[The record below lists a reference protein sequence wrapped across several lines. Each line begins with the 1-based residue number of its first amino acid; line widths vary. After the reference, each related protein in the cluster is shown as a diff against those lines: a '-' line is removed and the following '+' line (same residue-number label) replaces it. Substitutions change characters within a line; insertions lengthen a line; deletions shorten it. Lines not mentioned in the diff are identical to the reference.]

1 MSEVALPNSP
11 FDALIGSEWISDDPE
26 EARVRLA
33 MRDDHRQPMGIM
45 HGGVMASLI
54 ESICSRSCAMAVMP
68 GNQVCMGQNIS
79 VSFLRP
85 IPEGIV
91 EVVARAVHRGRMS
104 WVWQAEVIDSGGR
117 VCATAQ
123 MTTAVR
129 DAPEGV
135 DLSSLSGR
143 QDPAA

>member
-1 MSEVALPNSP
+1 MPEATLPNSP
-11 FDALIGSEWISDDPE
+11 FDALIGSEWISDDPDD
-26 EARVRLA
+26 ARVRLT
-33 MRDDHRQPMGIM
+33 MKDHHRQPMGIM

-54 ESICSRSCAMAVMP
+54 ESICSRACAKAVMP
-68 GNQVCMGQNIS
+68 DNRVSMGQNIS

-85 IPEGIV
+85 IPDGTV
-91 EVVARAVHRGRMS
+91 EVTAKAVHRGRMS
-104 WVWQAEVIDSGGR
+104 WVWQAEVRDSGGR

-135 DLSSLSGR
+135 DLSSISGR
-143 QDPAA
+143 

>member
-1 MSEVALPNSP
+1 MNEVTMPNSP
-11 FDALIGSEWISDDPE
+11 YDALIGSEWISDDPDD
-26 EARVRLA
+26 ARVRLT

-54 ESICSRSCAMAVMP
+54 ESICSRTCAKAVLP
-68 GNQVCMGQNIS
+68 DNRVSMGQNIS

-85 IPEGIV
+85 ISDGTV

-104 WVWQAEVIDSGGR
+104 WVWQAEVRDSGGR

-129 DAPEGV
+129 DAPDGV
-135 DLSSLSGR
+135 DLSSLTGS
-143 QDPAA
+143 